1 MSTFNQYGGPRSS
14 SLAYSLIPTLPLQI
28 ADRIGTEIIDE
39 RFRPGERLKEV
50 VLAKSFGVSR
60 ATVREALRILENRRL
75 VSIVPQRG
83 AQVTNLSRKELEDM
97 FEIRA
102 ALLGLASRRLAL
114 KRNRGAEDRLRT
126 GLKVLEKSRRDA
138 GAYARESANLA
149 LDIAG
154 MSGNEQLVE
163 HIALFAQRIGRYAR
177 MGLSTQARRDE
188 SLDSW
193 KKLVRAIVA
202 GDSDLAD
209 SIHRHLADRNRS
221 AALEQLQRRENSEN
235 RARRELDALSEPA
248 IAAPELRRRT
258 NLP

>member
-1 MSTFNQYGGPRSS
+1 
-14 SLAYSLIPTLPLQI
+14 
-28 ADRIGTEIIDE
+28 
-39 RFRPGERLKEV
+39 
-50 VLAKSFGVSR
+50 
-60 ATVREALRILENRRL
+60 
-75 VSIVPQRG
+75 
-83 AQVTNLSRKELEDM
+83 
-97 FEIRA
+97 
-102 ALLGLASRRLAL
+102 
-114 KRNRGAEDRLRT
+114 
-126 GLKVLEKSRRDA
+126 
-138 GAYARESANLA
+138 
-149 LDIAG
+149 
-154 MSGNEQLVE
+154 
-163 HIALFAQRIGRYAR
+163 